1 MKKIIFLSMFV
12 LLLVSG
18 CGKFDISKAKEE
30 FKDKVNSSKGYE
42 LKGTME
48 IYNNEDTFKY
58 DITVNYQKDDNY
70 KVSMINQNNDHE
82 QIILKD
88 EGNVYVVTPSLNKSF
103 KFESQW
109 PANSSQSYI
118 LESLVNDV
126 VNDDKATLKE
136 EKGKYIISCLVNY
149 PHNKALVNQELTFD
163 KDMNLEKVM
172 VYDINKNVKIKVTIK
187 NIDYKAKY
195 KDDYFKLNTLIDET
209 EEKQEDE
216 KETTALEEAIY
227 PLYVPA
233 NTYLKSEDKITDEQ
247 TDRTILTFKGDKS
260 FILVEEAAT
269 ASKEFEIIPVAGDPL
284 LLTDSVAAL
293 SNNSL
298 TWTSDNVEYY
308 LTSSNLA
315 SDELMTI
322 AQSLGNVALEK

>member
-58 DITVNYQKDDNY
+58 AITVNYQKDDNY

-163 KDMNLEKVM
+163 KDMNLEQVM
-172 VYDINKNVKIKVTIK
+172 VYDTNKILDLCLISLMVKLWSGVAKIYKFESCIKH
-187 NIDYKAKY
+187 
-195 KDDYFKLNTLIDET
+195 
-209 EEKQEDE
+209 
-216 KETTALEEAIY
+216 
-227 PLYVPA
+227 
-233 NTYLKSEDKITDEQ
+233 
-247 TDRTILTFKGDKS
+247 
-260 FILVEEAAT
+260 
-269 ASKEFEIIPVAGDPL
+269 
-284 LLTDSVAAL
+284 
-293 SNNSL
+293 
-298 TWTSDNVEYY
+298 
-308 LTSSNLA
+308 
-315 SDELMTI
+315 
-322 AQSLGNVALEK
+322 

>member
-1 MKKIIFLSMFV
+1 MRKMLFLSLFV
-12 LLLVSG
+12 LLLVCG
-18 CGKFDISKAKEE
+18 CGKFDISSAKDE
-30 FKDKVNSSKGYE
+30 FKDKVTSAKSYE
-42 LKGTME
+42 LKGEME
-48 IYNNEDTFKY
+48 IFNNEDTFKY
-58 DITVNYQKDDNY
+58 NIVVNYQKDDNY
-70 KVSMINQNNDHE
+70 KVSMINQNNNHE

-109 PANSSQSYI
+109 PDNSSQSYI
-118 LESLVNDV
+118 LASLLNDV
-126 VNDDKATLKE
+126 INDETSTLQ
-136 EKGKYIISCLVNY
+136 EKNGKYIITAKVNY
-149 PHNKALVNQELTFD
+149 PHNKALVKQELTFD
-163 KDMNLEKVM
+163 KKMNLEKVV
-172 VYDINKNVKIKVTIK
+172 VYDTSKNAKIKVKINK
-187 NIDYKAKY
+187 IDYKAKY

-209 EEKQEDE
+209 EEKQDEE

-247 TDRTILTFKGDKS
+247 TDRTILTFNGDKS
-260 FILVEEAAT
+260 FILVEEAAS

-298 TWTSDNVEYY
+298 SWTSDNVEYY
-308 LTSSNLA
+308 LTSNNLA
-315 SDELMTI
+315 SEELMTI